1 MSIIRLFNAG
11 NTHVQVAELSGS
23 SLRLLDT
30 VATPEFRI
38 ADYASENM
46 VAASV
51 VPVLEREF
59 RDAGAFI
66 VNSQMPD
73 CPVDLSRMK
82 HPETLGADRLANAA
96 ALIFRA
102 RCLRCALISERR
114 SILNSSIPIAGC
126 AAERFCPDA

>member
-11 NTHVQVAELSGS
+11 NTHVQVAELSGA

-46 VAASV
+46 AAASV
-51 VPVLEREF
+51 VPALEREF

-66 VNSQMPD
+66 VSSQMPD
-73 CPVDLSRMK
+73 CPVDLSCMK

-96 ALIFRA
+96 ELIFSTS
-102 RCLRCALISERR
+102 L
-114 SILNSSIPIAGC
+114 
-126 AAERFCPDA
+126 